1 MLLTD
6 SDIKK
11 FLAEGKIKIFP
22 VPDLKEALGSCS
34 IDLRL
39 GYSFRVFEISKYPFI
54 DPYKN
59 GKNQE
64 TTREIDVEQGAFF
77 MLHPGEFVLATTLET
92 VSLPPDIAGRLEG
105 RSSLGRLGIV
115 VHSTASLVDPGFSG
129 KIVMELGNL
138 GKIPVALY
146 PGMRVCALTFDQL
159 AKEVEVPYGKKKSAK
174 YFGQDNPVES
184 KIGWEKETK

>member
-11 FLAEGKIKIFP
+11 FLTEGKIKIFP
-22 VPDLKEALGSCS
+22 QPDLREALGSCS
-34 IDLRL
+34 LDLRL

-54 DPYKN
+54 DPYNN

-64 TTREIDVEQGAFF
+64 TTREIQIEKGTFF
-77 MLHPGEFVLATTLET
+77 MLHPGEFVLATTFET
-92 VSLPPDIAGRLEG
+92 VSLPADIAGRLEG

-146 PGMRVCALTFDQL
+146 PGMRVCALTFDKL
-159 AKEVEVPYGKKKSAK
+159 EKEVEVPYSKKRTAK
-174 YFGQDNPVES
+174 YFGQKEPTES